1 MKVNITTIGGGTG
14 TFNVLYGLKKNKDY
28 NLAAIVS
35 VSDSGGSTG
44 EIRDQFGILPPGDIR
59 RAIVALSEDTGIVR
73 KLFEYR
79 FKAGNRMSGH
89 TIGNLLLTALTDIT
103 GDFEKGIQELSDMF
117 DVRGKVIP
125 VTLDDTQ
132 LGITLEDGTEIIGET
147 NIDIPKHDGNLE
159 IQEAFLV
166 GEGKINPRA
175 REILINSDYIIIG
188 PGDLYTSIVP
198 NLLAIGMREAI
209 QESKAKIIYI
219 CNIMT
224 KHGETNNFQVEN
236 FVEIVEKYIGRNTID
251 YVLVNNAPIGE
262 ELILKYKEEENK
274 QPVRITD
281 IEIFANAPYK
291 IIERDLVNEADY
303 IRHDPRKLAEAI
315 NDFVEGWIK

>member
-14 TFNVLYGLKKNKDY
+14 TFNVLYGLKRNKDY

-103 GDFEKGIQELSDMF
+103 GSFEKGIQELSLMF

-132 LGITLEDGTEIIGET
+132 LGITLEDGTQIIGET
-147 NIDIPKHDGNLE
+147 NIDIPKHDANKG
-159 IQEAFLV
+159 IRDAFLV
-166 GEGKINPRA
+166 GGGQLNPRA
-175 REILINSDYIIIG
+175 REVLVNSDYILIG

-198 NLLAIGMREAI
+198 NLLSEGMKEAI
-209 QESKAKIIYI
+209 QESRAKIIYI

-224 KHGETNNFQVEN
+224 KYGETNNFQVED
-236 FVEIVEKYIGRNTID
+236 FVNVVEKYIGKNEID
-251 YVLVNNAPIGE
+251 YVLVNNAPIRE
-262 ELILKYKEEENK
+262 ELVLKYKQEENK

-281 IEIFANAPYK
+281 ISLFSNAPYK
-291 IIERDLVNEADY
+291 IIERDVVNEADY
-303 IRHDPRKLAEAI
+303 IRHDPEKLAGVIA
-315 NDFVEGWIK
+315 DFVEGWIK

>member
-1 MKVNITTIGGGTG
+1 MPTNITTIGGGTG
-14 TFNVLYGLKKNKDY
+14 TFNVLYGLKKNKDF

-59 RAIVALSEDTGIVR
+59 RAIVTLSEDTGIVR
-73 KLFEYR
+73 RLFEYR
-79 FKAGNRMSGH
+79 FKAGNRISGH

-103 GDFEKGIQELSDMF
+103 GDFEKGIQELSEMF

-132 LGITLEDGTEIIGET
+132 LGIILEDGTQIIGET
-147 NIDIPKHDGNLE
+147 NIDIPKHDANLE
-159 IQEAFLV
+159 ICDAFLV
-166 GEGKINPRA
+166 GGGKLNPRA
-175 REILINSDYIIIG
+175 REALINSDYIIIG

-198 NLLAIGMREAI
+198 NLLSEGMKETI
-209 QESKAKIIYI
+209 QESKARIIYI

-224 KHGETNNFQVEN
+224 KYGETNNFAVKD
-236 FVEIVEKYIGRNTID
+236 FVDVIEKYIGKNEID

-262 ELILKYKEEENK
+262 ELAFKYKQEENK

-281 IEIFANAPYK
+281 IKIFSGASYK
-291 IIERDLVNEADY
+291 IIERDMVNEADY
-303 IRHDPRKLAEAI
+303 IRHDPKKLANIIA
-315 NDFVEGWIK
+315 DFVEGWIK

>member
-1 MKVNITTIGGGTG
+1 
-14 TFNVLYGLKKNKDY
+14 
-28 NLAAIVS
+28 
-35 VSDSGGSTG
+35 
-44 EIRDQFGILPPGDIR
+44 
-59 RAIVALSEDTGIVR
+59 
-73 KLFEYR
+73 
-79 FKAGNRMSGH
+79 MSGH

-147 NIDIPKHDGNLE
+147 NIDIPKHDGNQG
-159 IQEAFLV
+159 IRDAFLI

-175 REILINSDYIIIG
+175 REVLINSDYIIIG

-198 NLLAIGMREAI
+198 NLLAVGMREAI